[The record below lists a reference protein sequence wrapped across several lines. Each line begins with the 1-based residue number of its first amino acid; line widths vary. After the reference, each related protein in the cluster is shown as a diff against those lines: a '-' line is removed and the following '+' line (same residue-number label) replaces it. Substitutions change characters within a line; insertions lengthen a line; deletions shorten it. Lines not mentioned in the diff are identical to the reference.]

1 MTCESSSK
9 TQREVMAI
17 VCCLR
22 CRIISR
28 VRISHTRTSPSSPPL
43 TTNLRL
49 WLTCRG
55 GAAGC
60 GVGAR
65 GEEAEEEAEEER
77 RRGGGGWERRKRWG
91 RSWGGAVPSGGGVH
105 REGRHAAAVAV
116 VDAP

>member
-1 MTCESSSK
+1 M
-9 TQREVMAI
+9 

-22 CRIISR
+22 CKIISR

-55 GAAGC
+55 GAVGC

-65 GEEAEEEAEEER
+65 VEEAEEQAEDEAEEEGG
-77 RRGGGGWERRKRWG
+77 RGRGGWERRKRWG
-91 RSWGGAVPSGGGVH
+91 AEPGRGGARGGGVH
-105 REGRHAAAVAV
+105 REGRHTAAVAV